1 MMDRQF
7 EDTMMALMVT
17 TLTED
22 LAKMKRLSLPDD
34 NIRIADLVHRMTGSL
49 RIARQTRLAQACLH
63 FEAQCRHGTTK
74 TAVPDVMYKALQQR
88 LEHYLLRL
96 RHASTLADVTEEND

>member
-1 MMDRQF
+1 MIDRQI
-7 EDTMMALMVT
+7 EHTMMALMIA

-34 NIRIADLVHRMTGSL
+34 NIRAADLVHRITGSL
-49 RIARQTRLAQACLH
+49 RIARQIRLAQACLH
-63 FEAQCRHGTTK
+63 FEAQCRHGITK
-74 TAVPDVMYKALQQR
+74 TAVLDVMYKALQQR
-88 LEHYLLRL
+88 LEDYLLRL